1 VSIHILGYGPITEHL
16 YRFMST
22 KFEVFIY
29 SDLRLENEL
38 PILGYDQLNPT
49 TFGHQDTFVI
59 GWRGMPDNDSRKMQI
74 LSLLSKNLTRNQR
87 LINLSSV
94 AVYGNTPTPALE
106 DQEPSPINPYGQ
118 GKRALEQY
126 CELNL
131 DANVCHLRISN
142 VFGDYRFDDVVN
154 RILRCQKM
162 NMEMPI
168 VDPMQIE
175 RDFVSINTLV
185 SVICQIVCDTRENQS
200 IEILNVSSN
209 QSITLQRL
217 IELVQAVD
225 STPINFLEN
234 PIPPSMIRRSSIS
247 NKKITNLYPTIQTN
261 EVNNLKDYIRNF
273 SSI

>member
-1 VSIHILGYGPITEHL
+1 MSIHILGYGPITEHL

>member
-1 VSIHILGYGPITEHL
+1 MSIHILGYGPITEHL
-16 YRFMST
+16 YRFIST

-29 SDLRLENEL
+29 SDFRLENEL

-74 LSLLSKNLTRNQR
+74 LSLLSKNLTRDQR

-142 VFGDYRFDDVVN
+142 VFGDGRFDDVVN

-162 NMEMPI
+162 KLEMPI
-168 VDPMQIE
+168 VDPIQIE
-175 RDFVSINTLV
+175 RDFISINTLV
-185 SVICQIVCDTRENQS
+185 SVICQIVCDNRENQS
-200 IEILNVSSN
+200 IEILNISSN

-234 PIPPSMIRRSSIS
+234 PILPGMIRKSSIS

-261 EVNNLKDYIRNF
+261 EVDNLKDYIRSF